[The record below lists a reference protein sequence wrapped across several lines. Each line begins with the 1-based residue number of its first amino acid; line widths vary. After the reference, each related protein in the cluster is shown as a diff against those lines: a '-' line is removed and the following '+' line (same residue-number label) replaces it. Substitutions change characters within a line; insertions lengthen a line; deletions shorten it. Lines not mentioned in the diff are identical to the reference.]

1 MGGNLCYA
9 NTDTPTPGHAWCQ
22 LTDDERRALV
32 NKTVGAN
39 MASSSQILVIVEAKL
54 DGQVIVN
61 LLEPVP
67 ADKRGTL
74 LLDLEAF
81 LKESIDP
88 GLVVWLEPLGDR
100 NSLRNLRGIE
110 VKA

>member
-1 MGGNLCYA
+1 MQPL
-9 NTDTPTPGHAWCQ
+9 
-22 LTDDERRALV
+22 
-32 NKTVGAN
+32 NK
-39 MASSSQILVIVEAKL
+39 ILEIVEAKL

-67 ADKRGTL
+67 ANKRGTL
-74 LLDLEAF
+74 LLDLEAY

-88 GLVVWLEPLGDR
+88 GLVIWLDSLGDR

-110 VKA
+110 VKS

>member
-1 MGGNLCYA
+1 MGSNLCYA
-9 NTDTPTPGHAWCQ
+9 NSETPGNAWCQ
-22 LTDDERRALV
+22 LSNDERQVLV
-32 NKTVGAN
+32 NNVVGAK
-39 MASSSQILVIVEAKL
+39 MASLSKILVITETKL
-54 DGQVIVN
+54 DGQVIVS
-61 LLEPVP
+61 LLEPIP

-88 GLVVWLEPLGDR
+88 ALVVWLEPLGDR
-100 NSLRNLRGIE
+100 SSLRNLRGIE